1 MNIEVKS
8 NDRVFVCGRTGS
20 GKSYLVKNLLIPRM
34 TNYVIYDYKHEIEIP
49 GAVIFNRIEDFRRQ
63 PNQHAIIYRTRSGTD
78 EEFDALCKQV
88 FYRGNNTLVLD
99 ETAYHCDTSKIMRHH
114 GLIMQLGRSKGV
126 GIINCTQRPR
136 AIHNNVISQCEH
148 FFTFDLIQQTDRKK
162 LAEFCGEELLNRAK
176 EYHFFYYHISRE
188 APAFCAPVKV

>member
-34 TNYVIYDYKHEIEIP
+34 TNYVIYDYKSEIEIP
-49 GAVIFNRIEDFRRQ
+49 GAVVFTRINDFKKN
-63 PNQHAIIYRTRSGTD
+63 PNQHAIIYQTQSGTD
-78 EEFDALCKQV
+78 KEFDALCKQV
-88 FYRGNNTLVLD
+88 FYRGNNTLILD
-99 ETAYHCDTSKIMRHH
+99 ETAYHCTQSKIMRHH

-136 AIHNNVISQCEH
+136 GIHNNIISQCEH
-148 FFTFDLIQQTDRKK
+148 FFTFDLTQGTDRDK
-162 LAEFCGEELLNRAK
+162 LADFCGEQLEIRAK
-176 EYHFFYYHISRE
+176 EYHFWYYHVSHEE
-188 APAFCAPVKV
+188 ATFCAPVKV